1 MFEPTIYCNRDEHA
15 SNCTT
20 DIVENFIQLFD
31 TALFLT
37 KQCNVKINNKVLF
50 DDDVCCVLL
59 QNNFIGGVTVSVFAS
74 SAVDRGD
81 KPNTI
86 TLVFVASPLSI

>member
-1 MFEPTIYCNRDEHA
+1 M
-15 SNCTT
+15 
-20 DIVENFIQLFD
+20 
-31 TALFLT
+31 
-37 KQCNVKINNKVLF
+37 NNKVLF
-50 DDDVCCVLL
+50 DDDVCCVLF

-86 TLVFVASPLSI
+86 TLVFVASPLSM